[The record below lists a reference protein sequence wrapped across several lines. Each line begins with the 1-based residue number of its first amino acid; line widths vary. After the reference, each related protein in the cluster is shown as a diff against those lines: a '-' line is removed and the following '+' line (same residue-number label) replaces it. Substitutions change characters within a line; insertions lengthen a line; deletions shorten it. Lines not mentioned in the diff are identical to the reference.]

1 MAKPDSQN
9 ELTTTLHLGLRSV
22 VGDSPA
28 GLIQDF
34 LAQATN
40 EEREIVE
47 RALSSDGKSAM
58 VFIHRGAQKGARFL
72 VTSEGVTIGRSP
84 ENSIFLDDVTV
95 SRKHASIELSND
107 GAVPTFSFKDSGSLN
122 GSYINNE
129 SVTEKKLLAGDEIQ
143 IGKYHLLFITAV
155 ATAHNAGE
163 K

>member
-28 GLIQDF
+28 ALIKDF
-34 LAQATN
+34 LAQATQ

-47 RALSSDGKSAM
+47 QALSSDGNSAM
-58 VFIHRGAQKGARFL
+58 VFIHRGPQKGARFL
-72 VTSEGVTIGRSP
+72 VTAEGVTIGRSP

-107 GAVPTFSFKDSGSLN
+107 GALPTFSFKDSGSLN
-122 GSYINNE
+122 GSYVNNE
-129 SVTEKKLLAGDEIQ
+129 SVTEKKLVAGDEIQ

-155 ATAHNAGE
+155 PTAHNAGE